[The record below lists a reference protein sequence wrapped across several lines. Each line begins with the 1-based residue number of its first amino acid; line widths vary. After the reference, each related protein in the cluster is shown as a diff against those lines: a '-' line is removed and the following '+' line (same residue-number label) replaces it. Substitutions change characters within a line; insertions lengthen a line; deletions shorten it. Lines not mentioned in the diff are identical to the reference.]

1 MQRKNDSTILILVAA
16 GLGIYWYMK
25 NKSNTAQVNPA
36 DQPLAETGFPP
47 TGGTGESGF
56 VDYTP
61 INNDFAL
68 FSPPNPSG
76 GGGGIIDTL
85 YLDNPVGRGS
95 GFSNSYVT
103 DMFNGL
109 FDKSSNI
116 NNDRMYEK

>member
-47 TGGTGESGF
+47 TGGTG
-56 VDYTP
+56 VDYNP
-61 INNDFAL
+61 INNDLAL

-76 GGGGIIDTL
+76 GGGGNFDIFVD
-85 YLDNPVGRGS
+85 PVKRG
-95 GFSNSYVT
+95 GGTVT

-109 FDKSSNI
+109 IDKSIGIDKNI
-116 NNDRMYEK
+116 DYEK